1 MTISSM
7 MPYVCLIILIPI
19 VLYFVLNYI
28 NYFSNTESF
37 ASFNMSDYIPSDW
50 EQSPTGFGRN
60 TTGCGSNPN
69 KIWEIKSAGDVKDV
83 NDDLENNQLIL
94 INGHVDVRNV
104 GKKDDMKI
112 SVKDKK
118 NITIIGI
125 NDAVFSGS
133 ISVGGSSNNVIIRN
147 IFFEGMFEDGDTEDS
162 IKDKKN
168 GDLVTIRGEDV
179 KNIWVDH
186 CTFIKSADGLIDM
199 TRGATNITVSWC
211 ILGDPTK
218 SRNRKDGNS
227 SKKSTTHHKV
237 MLIGAGDYSD
247 GGSDEETAM
256 KVQITIHH
264 CWFPGNSRNPRI
276 RYARPIHLY
285 NNFYDQNSMYTI
297 AARQKTI
304 SLSENSFFYRSGR
317 PYDTEQGGTLYVIG
331 DKYQDTC
338 VENPPKLH
346 LSEHTAAKLSNC
358 TSNLMAGGGDEPGPD
373 SNLIFQKDSQI
384 ESLINYDYNLDEAD
398 QVPELVTSNA
408 GAGGKGFSGYTLM
421 DPTTGTTTN
430 TGTATNTGTTTNTG
444 ASQDPSIAVVSPSED
459 SKPESNGS
467 CNLRPGG
474 IMKNNTCYYKYDD
487 SKVCEGIKWKK
498 CDATRGDKKGEP
510 DSGRYV
516 IDGSKITFCKLD
528 ESKGEE
534 SDGECVADWSEN
546 AASGS
551 NSNSGSNSG
560 SNSNNQCTERPGG
573 VMRYNTCYY
582 KYTDQ
587 NTCTGIKWKKCD
599 ATRGDK
605 KGDTDSGRYVIN
617 GNKMVFCK
625 LDESKGEESD
635 GECVSDWTEDIASS
649 SSASIN
655 YNSSKTSLDDEAEN
669 LRKQISFIQQN
680 I

>member
-1 MTISSM
+1 
-7 MPYVCLIILIPI
+7 
-19 VLYFVLNYI
+19 
-28 NYFSNTESF
+28 
-37 ASFNMSDYIPSDW
+37 MSDYIPSDW

-112 SVKDKK
+112 SVKNKK

-162 IKDKKN
+162 IKDDKN
-168 GDLVTIRGEDV
+168 GDIVTIKGEDI
-179 KNIWVDH
+179 KNVWVDH
-186 CTFIKSADGLIDM
+186 CTFIKSADGLLDM
-199 TRGATNITVSWC
+199 TNGATNITVSWC

-237 MLIGAGDYSD
+237 MLIGAGDHSD
-247 GGSDEETAM
+247 GGSDEERDM

-317 PYDTEQGGTLYVIG
+317 PYDTEKGGTLYVIG

-346 LSEHTAAKLSNC
+346 LSEHTAAKLSNY

-384 ESLINYDYNLDEAD
+384 ESLIDYDYNLDDAD
-398 QVPELVTSNA
+398 QVPELVTSTA

-430 TGTATNTGTTTNTG
+430 TGTATNTGTTTTTTNTG

-498 CDATRGDKKGEP
+498 CDQPVETKK
-510 DSGRYV
+510 
-516 IDGSKITFCKLD
+516 
-528 ESKGEE
+528 
-534 SDGECVADWSEN
+534 A
-546 AASGS
+546 
-551 NSNSGSNSG
+551 
-560 SNSNNQCTERPGG
+560 NQIVEG
-573 VMRYNTCYY
+573 M
-582 KYTDQ
+582 
-587 NTCTGIKWKKCD
+587 
-599 ATRGDK
+599 
-605 KGDTDSGRYVIN
+605 
-617 GNKMVFCK
+617 
-625 LDESKGEESD
+625 
-635 GECVSDWTEDIASS
+635 
-649 SSASIN
+649 
-655 YNSSKTSLDDEAEN
+655 
-669 LRKQISFIQQN
+669 
-680 I
+680 

>member
-60 TTGCGSNPN
+60 TTGCGSNPD

-94 INGHVDVRNV
+94 INGLVDVKNV

-112 SVKDKK
+112 SVKNKK

-125 NDAVFSGS
+125 NDAVFTGS

-162 IKDKKN
+162 IKDDKN
-168 GDLVTIRGEDV
+168 GDLVTIKGEDI

-186 CTFIKSADGLIDM
+186 CTFIKSADGLLDM
-199 TRGATNITVSWC
+199 TNGATNITVSWC

-237 MLIGAGDYSD
+237 MLIGAGDHSD
-247 GGSDEETAM
+247 GGSDEERDM

-317 PYDTEQGGTLYVIG
+317 PYDTEKGGTLYVIG

-346 LSEHTAAKLSNC
+346 LSEHTSAKLSNC
-358 TSNLMAGGGDEPGPD
+358 TSSLMAGGGDEPGPD

-384 ESLINYDYNLDEAD
+384 ESLIDYDYNLDDAD
-398 QVPELVTSNA
+398 QVPELVTSTA

-430 TGTATNTGTTTNTG
+430 TGTATNTGTG
-444 ASQDPSIAVVSPSED
+444 AFQEASPAVVSPSED

-474 IMKNNTCYYKYDD
+474 IMKNNTCYYKYGD

-560 SNSNNQCTERPGG
+560 SNSNNQCTERPDG
-573 VMRYNTCYY
+573 VMRNNTCYY

-605 KGDTDSGRYVIN
+605 KGDTDSGRYVID

-655 YNSSKTSLDDEAEN
+655 YNSSKTSLDDEADN